1 LESWT
6 LFILGIESQTNV
18 LASNKVVKAVFS
30 SKMQIDDDLEQ
41 IVQDK
46 L

>member
-1 LESWT
+1 MAL
-6 LFILGIESQTNV
+6 
-18 LASNKVVKAVFS
+18 NKVVKAVFS

-46 L
+46 IW